1 MCADGFWDWTNPPQ
15 NRAVDDFRGGMEID
29 DTVEMTGLIP
39 FVETFDKNLFA
50 DVIECD
56 EYKIVSFVSNHPTQK
71 TIKSHKIK
79 LNFGGKTAKFMTP
92 FEEKELE
99 ITDGYVDL
107 PDIDDGALM
116 FVY

>member
-1 MCADGFWDWTNPPQ
+1 M
-15 NRAVDDFRGGMEID
+15 
-29 DTVEMTGLIP
+29 
-39 FVETFDKNLFA
+39 
-50 DVIECD
+50 
-56 EYKIVSFVSNHPTQK
+56 SNHPAQK